1 MATSDG
7 DNSSANLSLKLRH
20 GSSDSRESFYMDFD
34 RGIDSDIEEVSSKP
48 RSSTLVGSVVVEALE
63 NDYSDDEVF
72 IELRERK
79 ILVSTPAGKCPNNN
93 RFGGFSLVL
102 SHLHPLYVYW
112 NAYTGIQ
119 SYFF

>member
-1 MATSDG
+1 MAASDG

-63 NDYSDDEVF
+63 NEYSDDEVF

-79 ILVSTPAGKCPNNN
+79 VLVSTPAAKCPNNN
-93 RFGGFSLVL
+93 RFGYFSLAL
-102 SHLHPLYVYW
+102 IFTHSSTAH
-112 NAYTGIQ
+112 
-119 SYFF
+119 

>member
-1 MATSDG
+1 MAASDG

-79 ILVSTPAGKCPNNN
+79 ILVSTPARKCPNNN
-93 RFGGFSLVL
+93 RLEAYFSL
-102 SHLHPLYVYW
+102 
-112 NAYTGIQ
+112 
-119 SYFF
+119 YFSSISAP